1 MALPINTFF
10 DESYYSLNNPDV
22 YSAILK
28 GEISSGYQ
36 HFINFG
42 AKDGRNPSDV
52 FDSQYYLSLYP
63 DIAAAVAN
71 GSITSAY
78 DHFVQFGA
86 REGRDPSLLF
96 SSSYYLSQNPDVAAV
111 VNNGSFRSGF
121 DHFLAFGANEGRNPS
136 SLFNSNLYLSQNPD
150 VAAAVA
156 TGAISAF
163 EHYIRFG
170 KNEQRSGV
178 PADRFNI
185 QFDYRFD
192 TNRFFADPVRRG
204 VLNAAANV
212 WESYIQNEFKDV
224 PAGTSFRFLNP
235 TSGLT
240 QELSLTSDIDDLLIF
255 VGAAPTPFGDLTDAL
270 AASATEGYET
280 TGSIYYNR
288 LTGSQFQPFLG
299 TLSFNNTLN
308 WFFDP
313 TLDTS
318 NDIPTGAQDFYS
330 TALHEIAHIL
340 GLGGAPIFRQL
351 GEGAQFQGVNAK
363 NINGGSPIPLET
375 DLGHIKDGFLSDGQ
389 PTLMDP
395 TYPNSRIIPTRVDL
409 AMLADIGYRIPGFQP
424 QGSLPI
430 LSTPNDDVIFGMVQ
444 DDVINGNAGND
455 YLLGDLGADILRGG
469 AGNDIVSG
477 EDDNDILFGDRGNDQ
492 LTGGLADDILIG
504 GPGDDALFGGDGR
517 DRFIYDAGR
526 DTIADFRAS
535 DDTVQ
540 ISPALGFANGA
551 AVFNAITT
559 GTTEAGD
566 RYSIVTLTS
575 QNVLSIFHDVPL
587 TAANFTVV

>member
-1 MALPINTFF
+1 MTLPINTFF
-10 DESYYSLNNPDV
+10 DEGYYSLNNPDV
-22 YSAILK
+22 YAAILK
-28 GEISSGYQ
+28 GQISNGYQ
-36 HFINFG
+36 HFISVG
-42 AKDGRNPSDV
+42 ARDGRNPSEV
-52 FDSQYYLSLYP
+52 FDSKYYLGLYP

-71 GSITSAY
+71 GSIASAY

-86 REGRDPSLLF
+86 REGRDPSALF
-96 SSSYYLSQNPDVAAV
+96 SSSYYLSQYPDVAAV
-111 VNNGSFRSGF
+111 VNSGGIRSAF

-136 SLFNSNLYLSQNPD
+136 SLFNTSVYLSQNPD
-150 VAAAVA
+150 VATAAA
-156 TGAISAF
+156 TGVISAF

-170 KNEQRSGV
+170 KNEQRPGV
-178 PADRFNI
+178 LADRFDI

-204 VLNAAANV
+204 VLEAAANV

-224 PAGTSFRFLNP
+224 TAGTSFRFLNP
-235 TSGLT
+235 TSGLIE
-240 QELSLTSDIDDLLIF
+240 ELSLNSDIDDLLIF
-255 VGAAPTPFGDLTDAL
+255 VGAGPTPFGDLTDAL

-280 TGSIYYNR
+280 TGSTYYNR

-299 TLSFNNTLN
+299 TLSFNSTLN

-313 TLDTS
+313 SLDTS
-318 NDIPTGAQDFYS
+318 NDIPSGAQDFYS

-351 GEGAQFQGVNAK
+351 GEGALFNGVNAK
-363 NINGGSPIPLET
+363 NVNGGSPIPLET

-395 TYPNSRIIPTRVDL
+395 TYPNARIIPTRVDL

-424 QGSLPI
+424 QGSLST
-430 LSTPNDDVIFGMVQ
+430 LSTPNDDTIFGTVQ
-444 DDVINGNAGND
+444 NDVINGNAGND

-469 AGNDIVSG
+469 AGDDIVSG

-492 LTGGLADDILIG
+492 VSGGLGDDIIIG
-504 GPGDDALFGGDGR
+504 GPGDDNLFGSGGR
-517 DRFIYDAGR
+517 DTFIYDAGR
-526 DTIADFRAS
+526 DAIADFRVS
-535 DDTVQ
+535 EDIVQ
-540 ISPALGFANGA
+540 VSRALGFADGA
-551 AVFNAITT
+551 AAFNAITT
-559 GTTEAGD
+559 GTNDNGD
-566 RYSIVTLTS
+566 RYSILTVTS
-575 QNVLSIFHDVPL
+575 QNILTIFHDVPM